1 MVVNLTET
9 IRKHLGWC
17 PRRDF
22 PGQLRTMRPSAVQL
36 SSQRLPGPAGAGD
49 PDHRYLDTVAAV
61 LPDVCLLAL
70 IAALQIIVLY
80 PAELLNRND
89 AFLLIVPAGF
99 AVFWM
104 AIWLVA
110 STQVNLNFTTRK
122 LLTGCILAVA
132 LILEIIIHIV

>member
-1 MVVNLTET
+1 
-9 IRKHLGWC
+9 
-17 PRRDF
+17 
-22 PGQLRTMRPSAVQL
+22 MRPSAVQL